1 MRKALIIL
9 LSILFILSSFSSCS
23 EDPRVAPT
31 KVFIISVNGEKR
43 VVTFDDNIRFVTIGI
58 YETVQLDA
66 VTNRVPTGAKVEW
79 SSIAPEVVSVD
90 QNGLCTG
97 LIVGQSSII
106 EVSIDGGRKMATC
119 LINVVA
125 DPDHIPDSGEG
136 LSSIEI
142 VSLVELMERD
152 ILTIE
157 DGSPTIKAH
166 TEAELATIDFPVKCV
181 LSDIDYPGSTV
192 EYHWSIDGV
201 SYPERTG
208 EEEIFNFTSFGVF
221 TIVVQPIV
229 RIPGVATPIPTRSGT
244 VTVSVLPR

>member
-9 LSILFILSSFSSCS
+9 LSLLVILSSFSSCS

-97 LIVGQSSII
+97 LI
-106 EVSIDGGRKMATC
+106 
-119 LINVVA
+119 
-125 DPDHIPDSGEG
+125 EG

-192 EYHWSIDGV
+192 EYHWSVDGV
-201 SYPERTG
+201 TYPERTG